1 MISKRHCPF
10 TGIVNFFA
18 AADPLI
24 AIGSVSGATDAP
36 SYAWRCY
43 LDDPVGHCARHCRS
57 GGGAEGG
64 SRKPPLGSFASLTT
78 LFGIGF
84 G

>member
-1 MISKRHCPF
+1 MISKRHCPL
-10 TGIVNFFA
+10 TGVVNFFA

-43 LDDPVGHCARHCRS
+43 LDNPVAALR
-57 GGGAEGG
+57 
-64 SRKPPLGSFASLTT
+64 PT
-78 LFGIGF
+78 LS
-84 G
+84 